1 MNILYGYK
9 LQKVFNNQLLLIF
22 MYKFKEK
29 FLEKY
34 NRLTDIDK
42 FCEYCLKRLNKSIRV
57 NTLKISVKRLKEKL
71 NEYEFKQVPW
81 YKEGFWVS
89 GPRTDLGNLMEHS
102 LGYFYVQEAA
112 SMIPP
117 IVLEPKENEIALDLA
132 AAPGSKTTQMAA
144 LMKNKGIIIANDV
157 KYTRLKALSINLQRC
172 GVLNTVITLKS
183 NYSIKEIKF
192 DKILLDAPCS
202 GSGAIRKSLKTILIW
217 NNNMIN
223 KLANDQKRL
232 ILNAFDS
239 LNEEGVLVY
248 STCSVDPEEN
258 EAVIDFLLKNRGA
271 KLEKID
277 LNIKRSPVILNYENE
292 DYNDEIKKCLRI
304 WPQDNDTEGFFVA
317 KIKKI

>member
-1 MNILYGYK
+1 
-9 LQKVFNNQLLLIF
+9 

-34 NRLTDIDK
+34 SKLTNINR

-57 NTLKISVKRLKEKL
+57 NTLKISVKELKEKL
-71 NEYEFKQVPW
+71 NEYELKQIPW
-81 YKEGFWVS
+81 CKEGFWIK
-89 GPRTDLGNLMEHS
+89 GPRTDLGNLLEHS

-117 IVLEPKENEIALDLA
+117 VVLQPKEHDLVLDLA
-132 AAPGSKTTQMAA
+132 AAPGSKTTQMAS
-144 LMKNKGIIIANDV
+144 MMNNKGIIIANDI
-157 KYTRLKALSINLQRC
+157 KYDRLKALSVNLQRS
-172 GVLNTVITLKS
+172 GILNTIITLKS
-183 NYSIKEIKF
+183 NYSFKEMKF
-192 DKILLDAPCS
+192 DKVLLDAPCS
-202 GSGAIRKSLKTILIW
+202 GTGAIRKSLLTLKIW

-239 LNEEGVLVY
+239 LNENGVLVY

-258 EAVIDFLLKNRGA
+258 EGVINFLLKNRDA

-277 LNIKRSPVILNYENE
+277 LDIKKSPIILNYEKE
-292 DYNDEIKKCLRI
+292 HYN
-304 WPQDNDTEGFFVA
+304 
-317 KIKKI
+317 